1 MKKLIKLIAIVKGEK
16 FEETKEVEDMS
27 IDVKDVE
34 LLIKEVLSKIK
45 NIIVEKKDV

>member
-1 MKKLIKLIAIVKGEK
+1 MYFQGQGVKVSYPK
-16 FEETKEVEDMS
+16 ALLWWRLAEDLN

-34 LLIKEVLSKIK
+34 LVIKEVLSKIK